1 MRAFLWQK
9 GRPMVDLNALVE
21 KNPSNLHLYWGAY
34 INDSGEI
41 LAQGLL
47 PTGDIHAALLV
58 PSGDC
63 KADCERRIL
72 ASENAPVVRANAA
85 LFSMPKPLPIPGAF
99 RIPRHVPRSPRYG
112 AVEAIDFRLRAC
124 RLRSAA
130 SFL

>member
-1 MRAFLWQK
+1 
-9 GRPMVDLNALVE
+9 MVDLNALVE
-21 KNPSNLHLYWGAY
+21 TNPSNLHLYWGAY

-72 ASENAPVVRANAA
+72 ASENAPALRANAGLTSPAFGKQGKWLHNRPGQRYA
-85 LFSMPKPLPIPGAF
+85 LPGQ
-99 RIPRHVPRSPRYG
+99 Y
-112 AVEAIDFRLRAC
+112 
-124 RLRSAA
+124 
-130 SFL
+130 